1 MSRRRNA
8 PLSGNL
14 PGVVRE
20 RHLLFESMDVLVIF
34 LLIVLNGAFAM
45 SEMAVVSARK
55 ARLQQ
60 RAEEGKPGASAALAL
75 ANEPG
80 PFLSAVQVGIT
91 SIAILNGAFG
101 EATIAQK
108 LALRIAEIPVLAPYS
123 RAIGLTIVVVGITYL
138 SVVIGELVP
147 KRLALHNPERIAA
160 VVARPMRWFTGA
172 VYPVV
177 HVLSISS
184 EFVLRLV
191 GGRPAKEPPVTEE
204 EIKVLMEQGTE
215 AGVFEKAEQSLVA
228 NVLRMDAQRV
238 AAIMTPRVNIYAVD
252 MEVSAEEIR
261 REVVESPYSRIVV
274 CKGGLDNI
282 LGILQ
287 LKDLLKRL
295 GPGQPFDVLSALLPP
310 VYVPDSVSPMRLLE
324 SFKKTGRPMALVVDE
339 YGGIEGL
346 VTLNDVMEAI
356 VGDIPSAEVPGEAAA
371 VRREDGSWLIDGMLS
386 IDRFKEIFQVSELPD
401 EASGRFHTIG
411 GFVMMRLGR
420 IPAIA
425 DHLEWEGMRLEIV
438 DMDGNRI
445 DKLLVVPPKT
455 EGVT

>member
-1 MSRRRNA
+1 
-8 PLSGNL
+8 
-14 PGVVRE
+14 
-20 RHLLFESMDVLVIF
+20 MDVLVILF
-34 LLIVLNGAFAM
+34 LILLNGAFAM
-45 SEMAVVSARK
+45 SEMAIVSSRK

-60 RAEEGKPGASAALAL
+60 RAEEGKAGALAALAL

-80 PFLSAVQVGIT
+80 QFLSAVQVGIT

-123 RAIGLTIVVVGITYL
+123 RAIGLTIVVVAITYF
-138 SVVIGELVP
+138 SVVVGELVP
-147 KRLALHNPERIAA
+147 KRLGLRNPERIAGL
-160 VVARPMRWFTGA
+160 VARPMGWFTRA
-172 VYPVV
+172 LYPLVQ
-177 HVLSISS
+177 LLNISS
-184 EFVLRLV
+184 NFLLRLV
-191 GGRPAKEPPVTEE
+191 AGRPAKEPPVTEE
-204 EIKVLMEQGTE
+204 EIKVLMEQGTK
-215 AGVFEKAEQSLVA
+215 AGIFEKTEQSLVA
-228 NVLRMDAQRV
+228 NVLRMDAQRIG
-238 AAIMTPRVNIYAVD
+238 AIMTPRVNIYALD
-252 MEVSAEEIR
+252 MEGSAEEIR
-261 REVVESPYSRIVV
+261 REVVDSPYSRLIV

-287 LKDLLKRL
+287 IKDLVRRA
-295 GPGQPFDVLSALLPP
+295 GPGQPFDVLSALQTP

-324 SFKKTGRPMALVVDE
+324 LFKKTGKPLALVVDE

-356 VGDIPSAEVPGEAAA
+356 VGDIPSAEVPEEPLA

-386 IDRFKEIFQVSELPD
+386 IERFKEIFHVDELPD
-401 EASGRFHTIG
+401 EASGRYHTIG

-425 DHLEWEGMRLEIV
+425 DHFEWQGMRLEIV

-445 DKLLVVPPKT
+445 DKLLVVPPKP
-455 EGVT
+455 VSPQ

>member
-1 MSRRRNA
+1 
-8 PLSGNL
+8 
-14 PGVVRE
+14 
-20 RHLLFESMDVLVIF
+20 MDVLVILF
-34 LLIVLNGAFAM
+34 LILLNGAFAM
-45 SEMAVVSARK
+45 SEMAIVSSRK

-60 RAEEGKPGASAALAL
+60 RAEEGKTGALAALAL

-80 PFLSAVQVGIT
+80 QFLSAVQVGIT

-123 RAIGLTIVVVGITYL
+123 RAIGLTIVVVAITYF
-138 SVVIGELVP
+138 SVVVGELVP
-147 KRLALHNPERIAA
+147 KRLGLRNPERIAGL
-160 VVARPMRWFTGA
+160 VARPMGWFTRA
-172 VYPVV
+172 LYPLVQ
-177 HVLSISS
+177 LLNISS
-184 EFVLRLV
+184 DFLLRLV
-191 GGRPAKEPPVTEE
+191 AGRPAKEPPVTEE
-204 EIKVLMEQGTE
+204 EIKVLMEQGTK
-215 AGVFEKAEQSLVA
+215 AGIFEKTEQSLVA
-228 NVLRMDAQRV
+228 NVLRMDAQRIG
-238 AAIMTPRVNIYAVD
+238 AIMTPRVNIYALD
-252 MEVSAEEIR
+252 MEGSAEEIR
-261 REVVESPYSRIVV
+261 REVVDSPYSRIIV

-287 LKDLLKRL
+287 IKDLVRRA
-295 GPGQPFDVLSALLPP
+295 GPGQPFDVLSALQTP

-324 SFKKTGRPMALVVDE
+324 LFKKTGKPLALVVDE

-356 VGDIPSAEVPGEAAA
+356 VGDIPSAEVPEEPLA

-386 IDRFKEIFQVSELPD
+386 IERFKEIFHVDELPD
-401 EASGRFHTIG
+401 EASGRYHTIG

-425 DHLEWEGMRLEIV
+425 DHFEWQGMRLEIV

-445 DKLLVVPPKT
+445 DKLLVVPPKP
-455 EGVT
+455 VSPQ

>member
-1 MSRRRNA
+1 
-8 PLSGNL
+8 
-14 PGVVRE
+14 
-20 RHLLFESMDVLVIF
+20 MDVLVILF
-34 LLIVLNGAFAM
+34 LILLNGAFAM
-45 SEMAVVSARK
+45 SEMAIVSSRK

-60 RAEEGKPGASAALAL
+60 RAEEGKAGALAALAL

-80 PFLSAVQVGIT
+80 QFLSAVQVGIT

-123 RAIGLTIVVVGITYL
+123 RAIGLTIVVVAITYF
-138 SVVIGELVP
+138 SVVVGELVP
-147 KRLALHNPERIAA
+147 KRLGLRNPERIAGL
-160 VVARPMRWFTGA
+160 VARPMGWFTRA
-172 VYPVV
+172 LYPLVQ
-177 HVLSISS
+177 LLNISS
-184 EFVLRLV
+184 DFLLRLV
-191 GGRPAKEPPVTEE
+191 AGRPAKEPPVTEE
-204 EIKVLMEQGTE
+204 EIKVLMEQGTK
-215 AGVFEKAEQSLVA
+215 AGIFEKTEQSLVA
-228 NVLRMDAQRV
+228 NVLRMDAQRIG
-238 AAIMTPRVNIYAVD
+238 AIMTPRVNIYALD
-252 MEVSAEEIR
+252 MEGSAEEIR
-261 REVVESPYSRIVV
+261 REVVDSPYSRIIV

-287 LKDLLKRL
+287 IKDLVRRA
-295 GPGQPFDVLSALLPP
+295 GPGQPFDVLSALQTP

-324 SFKKTGRPMALVVDE
+324 LFKKTGKPLALVVDE

-356 VGDIPSAEVPGEAAA
+356 VGDIPSAEVSEEPLA

-386 IDRFKEIFQVSELPD
+386 IERFKEIFHVDELPD
-401 EASGRFHTIG
+401 EASGRYHTIG

-425 DHLEWEGMRLEIV
+425 DHFEWQGMRLEIV

-445 DKLLVVPPKT
+445 DKLLVVPPKP
-455 EGVT
+455 VSPQ

>member
-1 MSRRRNA
+1 
-8 PLSGNL
+8 
-14 PGVVRE
+14 
-20 RHLLFESMDVLVIF
+20 MDVLVILF
-34 LLIVLNGAFAM
+34 LILLNGAFAM
-45 SEMAVVSARK
+45 SEMAIVSSRK

-60 RAEEGKPGASAALAL
+60 RAEEGKAGALAALAL

-80 PFLSAVQVGIT
+80 QFLSAVQVGIT

-123 RAIGLTIVVVGITYL
+123 RAIGLTIVVVAITYF
-138 SVVIGELVP
+138 SVVVGELVP
-147 KRLALHNPERIAA
+147 KRLGLRNPERIAGL
-160 VVARPMRWFTGA
+160 VARPMGWFTRA
-172 VYPVV
+172 LYPLVQ
-177 HVLSISS
+177 LLNISS
-184 EFVLRLV
+184 DFLLRLV
-191 GGRPAKEPPVTEE
+191 AGRPAKEPPVTEE
-204 EIKVLMEQGTE
+204 EIKVLMEQGTK
-215 AGVFEKAEQSLVA
+215 AGVFEKTEQSLVA
-228 NVLRMDAQRV
+228 NVLRMDAQRIG
-238 AAIMTPRVNIYAVD
+238 AIMTPRVNIYALD
-252 MEVSAEEIR
+252 MEGSAEEIR
-261 REVVESPYSRIVV
+261 REVVDTPYSRIIV

-287 LKDLLKRL
+287 IKDLVRRA
-295 GPGQPFDVLSALLPP
+295 GPGQPFDVLSALQTP

-324 SFKKTGRPMALVVDE
+324 LFKKTGKPLALVVDE

-356 VGDIPSAEVPGEAAA
+356 VGDIPSAEVPEEPLA

-386 IDRFKEIFQVSELPD
+386 IERFKEIFQVDELPD
-401 EASGRFHTIG
+401 EASGRYHTIG

-425 DHLEWEGMRLEIV
+425 DHFEWQGMRLEIV

-445 DKLLVVPPKT
+445 DKLLVVPPKP
-455 EGVT
+455 VSPQ

>member
-1 MSRRRNA
+1 
-8 PLSGNL
+8 
-14 PGVVRE
+14 
-20 RHLLFESMDVLVIF
+20 MDVLVILF
-34 LLIVLNGAFAM
+34 LILLNGAFAM
-45 SEMAVVSARK
+45 SEMAIVSSRK

-60 RAEEGKPGASAALAL
+60 RAEEGKTGALAALAL

-80 PFLSAVQVGIT
+80 QFLSAVQVGIT

-123 RAIGLTIVVVGITYL
+123 RAIGLTIVVVAITYF
-138 SVVIGELVP
+138 SVVVGELVP
-147 KRLALHNPERIAA
+147 KRLGLRNPERIAGL
-160 VVARPMRWFTGA
+160 VARPMGWFTRA
-172 VYPVV
+172 LYPLVQ
-177 HVLSISS
+177 LLNISS
-184 EFVLRLV
+184 DFLLRLV
-191 GGRPAKEPPVTEE
+191 AGRPAKEPPVTEE
-204 EIKVLMEQGTE
+204 EIKVLMEQGTK
-215 AGVFEKAEQSLVA
+215 AGIFEKTEQSLVA
-228 NVLRMDAQRV
+228 NVLRMDAQRIG
-238 AAIMTPRVNIYAVD
+238 AIMTPRVNIYALD
-252 MEVSAEEIR
+252 MEGSAEEIR
-261 REVVESPYSRIVV
+261 REVVDSPYSRLIV

-287 LKDLLKRL
+287 IKDLVRRA
-295 GPGQPFDVLSALLPP
+295 GPGQPFDVLSALQTP

-324 SFKKTGRPMALVVDE
+324 LFKKTGKPLALVVDE

-356 VGDIPSAEVPGEAAA
+356 VGDIPSAEVPEEPLA

-386 IDRFKEIFQVSELPD
+386 IERFKEIFQVDELPD
-401 EASGRFHTIG
+401 EASGRYHTIG

-425 DHLEWEGMRLEIV
+425 DHFEWQGMRLEIV

-445 DKLLVVPPKT
+445 DKLLVAPPKP
-455 EGVT
+455 VSPQ

>member
-1 MSRRRNA
+1 
-8 PLSGNL
+8 
-14 PGVVRE
+14 
-20 RHLLFESMDVLVIF
+20 MDVLVIF

-60 RAEEGKPGASAALAL
+60 RAEEGKSGASAALAL
-75 ANEPG
+75 ASEPG
-80 PFLSAVQVGIT
+80 PFLSAIQVGIT

-101 EATIAQK
+101 EATVAQK
-108 LALRIAEIPVLAPYS
+108 LAARIAEIPVLAPYS

-160 VVARPMRWFTGA
+160 VVARPMRWFAAA
-172 VYPVV
+172 VYPLV
-177 HVLSISS
+177 HLLSVSS
-184 EFVLRLV
+184 EFVLRVV
-191 GGRPAKEPPVTEE
+191 GARPAAEPPVTEE
-204 EIKVLMEQGTE
+204 EIRVLMEQGTE

-252 MEVSAEEIR
+252 MESSAEEIR

-295 GPGQPFDVLSALLPP
+295 GPGQPFDVLSVLQPP

-324 SFKKTGRPMALVVDE
+324 LFKKTGKPMGLVVDE

-356 VGDIPSAEVPGEAAA
+356 VGDIPSAEMPGEAAA

-386 IDRFKEIFQVSELPD
+386 IDRFKEIFQVAELPD
-401 EASGRFHTIG
+401 EVSGRYHTIG

-425 DHLEWEGMRLEIV
+425 DHLQWEGMRLEVV

-445 DKLLVVPPKT
+445 DKLLVVPPKS
-455 EGVT
+455 EGAA